1 MFSTLTKLIV
11 PWPSIHVCG
20 MHCKLI
26 QYMVLHTYYIESS
39 PIKEVTSAK
48 YLGVTIDNLALMIF
62 QVALVLLAC

>member
-20 MHCKLI
+20 MHCKSI
-26 QYMVLHTYYIESS
+26 QYMIESS
-39 PIKEVTSAK
+39 PIKEVTFAK
-48 YLGVTIDNLALMIF
+48 YLGVTIDDFALMIF